1 MRETEEAEPQKIH
14 APTLSLMSVILL
26 PVKRYKGRKGTVK
39 METGLY
45 TVYIH
50 SYIVLYSS

>member
-1 MRETEEAEPQKIH
+1 MRETEAEPQKIH
-14 APTLSLMSVILL
+14 VPRLSLKSVILL

-50 SYIVLYSS
+50 WYIVLYSS